1 MYTTEIIVFELVCVV
16 KRKHFFPN
24 NSLIATLFALEI
36 IGFCMK
42 EGDVEVLYNWTDPN
56 GGEPHLLT
64 KRPLYSSRTKKCQ
77 TRLGLTDSKAVV
89 IFSLPR
95 SHFAE
100 ICGKSR

>member
-42 EGDVEVLYNWTDPN
+42 RGEDVQLYSTSTDPN

-64 KRPLYSSRTKKCQ
+64 KRPLYSSHTQKNARHAW
-77 TRLGLTDSKAVV
+77 D
-89 IFSLPR
+89 
-95 SHFAE
+95 
-100 ICGKSR
+100 